1 MKRKPIALASW
12 KMEMTIMVSVYESV
26 SPAYAQGQQALPCLD
41 GLGAARKGHDPNTF
55 ASTVRQLAEAGMT
68 VG

>member
-1 MKRKPIALASW
+1 
-12 KMEMTIMVSVYESV
+12 MTIMVSVYESV